1 MTATRPSAPNLLTRK
16 LRLGGVA
23 RAPLPDAE
31 IIGAAFARRVEDR
44 LRPLVRT
51 IVTATAAPPRVGK
64 LAAAAGAIV
73 VPALIGVVEVED
85 ADTPG
90 LLAGQAE
97 IAYHLIDLILGGD
110 PATAPAPRVR
120 PFTAIDMALCRPVL
134 EAILAAF
141 AGAVGE
147 GLGRPPAKALSVR
160 DLRQTLAQ
168 LRLAPDYIDVLTFE
182 IGLTLGEGGRTG
194 RFALTLPLSAL
205 DVIRASVRSLDA
217 RAARDRRD
225 DPWKLVMRRAA
236 AAAPA
241 PVTAVLHRRSLGLAA
256 LRDLRV
262 GQVIEIPASAPSEI
276 ALTIDQPGGRPA
288 RIASGVLGAYQG
300 MKVVKLTG
308 DPDPRLARHV
318 ARALGPAP
326 APEPVV
332 ESLPAAAPAPPVPP
346 QGPS

>member
-1 MTATRPSAPNLLTRK
+1 MTATRLSAPNLLTRK

-23 RAPLPDAE
+23 RAPLPDVE
-31 IIGAAFARRVEDR
+31 IIGEAFARRVEDR
-44 LRPLVRT
+44 LRPLVKT
-51 IVTATAAPPRVGK
+51 IVTATAGPTRVGK

-90 LLAGQAE
+90 LLTGQAE
-97 IAYHLIDLILGGD
+97 IAYHLIDLVLGGD
-110 PATAPAPRVR
+110 PAASPAPRVR

-134 EAILAAF
+134 EAILTAF
-141 AGAVGE
+141 SGAVGE
-147 GLGRPPAKALSVR
+147 GLGRPPAKTVRIR

-182 IGLTLGEGGRTG
+182 IALTLGEGGRTG
-194 RFALTLPLSAL
+194 NFALVLPLSAL

-225 DPWKLVMRRAA
+225 DPWKLVMRRAVA
-236 AAAPA
+236 SAPV
-241 PVTAVLHRRSLGLAA
+241 PVTAVLHRQSLGLAA
-256 LRDLRV
+256 LRDLRI
-262 GQVIEIPASAPSEI
+262 GQVIEIPVTAPAAI

-288 RIASGVLGAYQG
+288 RIATGTLGAYQG
-300 MKVVKLTG
+300 MKVVKLSA

-318 ARALGPAP
+318 AGALGRGPEPEAEILPAVAP
-326 APEPVV
+326 A
-332 ESLPAAAPAPPVPP
+332 LPVPP
-346 QGPS
+346 QSPS